1 MPFGGGKGRKGGEAK
16 SDEYFDGTRSFERA
30 YPWALSAH
38 SASTALKS
46 FDEEYHG
53 AKSAL
58 FVAKTA
64 PSVRRRRPVE
74 QMFAAVLAMMMVR
87 HKKVLH
93 EKLS

>member
-1 MPFGGGKGRKGGEAK
+1 
-16 SDEYFDGTRSFERA
+16 
-30 YPWALSAH
+30 
-38 SASTALKS
+38 LKS
-46 FDEEYHG
+46 FDEEYHD

-87 HKKVLH
+87 HKKVLRH